1 MFRTKYLLMDQASST
16 EGVSGYGTGQ
26 ASTTDTTTTQAAG
39 NTSAAVT
46 DTTNTQGTPNQAAA
60 TGDQSQQA
68 AATEQKVNVIGYSTE
83 AVVPG
88 ETTKPAEGTETKP
101 AEATTE
107 SKNDTIVEEF
117 KVDTRGLTDE
127 QTKDLIDF
135 AKENK
140 FTPEQA
146 QVLLDKRKS
155 ELDKYTSAQAEAD
168 KTVADTYKKWEGD
181 LRADWGSDYAPNIQ
195 IVNNTLTNHFPET
208 AKLLAATGKRMNPVQ
223 VKEFLA
229 LGKKLGDE
237 GTFEAGSSN
246 TNKKERHPS
255 DYYSN

>member
-1 MFRTKYLLMDQASST
+1 MFRTKHLLMDQVSST

-26 ASTTDTTTTQAAG
+26 ATTTDTTPTQAAG

-46 DTTNTQGTPNQAAA
+46 DTTNAQGTQNQAAA

-68 AATEQKVNVIGYSTE
+68 AATEQKVNVVGYSTE

-88 ETTKPAEGTETKP
+88 EAAKPAEGTETKP

-107 SKNDTIVEEF
+107 SKNDTKVEDL
-117 KVDTRGLTDE
+117 KIDLKGLTEE
-127 QTKDLIDF
+127 QTKDLIEF
-135 AKENK
+135 AKDTK
-140 FTPEQA
+140 LSTEQA
-146 QVLLDKRKS
+146 QHLLDKRK
-155 ELDKYTSAQAEAD
+155 EALDKINQDQANFDEQVKA
-168 KTVADTYKKWEGD
+168 TYKKWEGD

-195 IVNNTLTNHFPET
+195 IVNNTLTQHYPET
-208 AKLLAATGKRMNPVQ
+208 AKMLEQYGKRLNPVQ
-223 VKEFLA
+223 VKEFLSVA
-229 LGKKLGDE
+229 KLLGDE